1 MRQASQASTHSPG
14 RRNSTVSNTDYSGF
28 SEGLRILARIVAR
41 RLVQDR
47 RYGTEGAEDHKI
59 REEGDEAKRA
69 EAGHQPDMNV
79 KDGAL

>member
-1 MRQASQASTHSPG
+1 M
-14 RRNSTVSNTDYSGF
+14 
-28 SEGLRILARIVAR
+28 ARIVAR

-47 RYGTEGAEDHKI
+47 RYGTEGAKDHKI